1 VKPVS
6 HILVPS
12 RFGTLILLWRDTP
25 EGPKVARVLLPRD
38 GKPTEEML
46 RVERE
51 GSSTRSS
58 PEMSGWAGRIAGFLR
73 GDDVVFPLDML
84 ALEDCSR
91 FQQEV
96 LRAEHGI
103 PRGFV
108 STYGRIA
115 AHLGMP
121 GAARAVGGALAT
133 NPFPIFVPCHRAIRA
148 DMTLGGY
155 QGGAA
160 MKRVLLEMEGVEV
173 SPEGRVLTD
182 NVYYSRA
189 GYVKAPS

>member
-1 VKPVS
+1 
-6 HILVPS
+6 
-12 RFGTLILLWRDTP
+12 
-25 EGPKVARVLLPRD
+25 
-38 GKPTEEML
+38 MN
-46 RVERE
+46 
-51 GSSTRSS
+51 
-58 PEMSGWAGRIAGFLR
+58 GWAERIAGFLR
-73 GDDVVFPLDML
+73 GEDVGFPLDVL
-84 ALEDCSR
+84 ALGDCSQ
-91 FQQEV
+91 FQQKV

-108 STYGRIA
+108 STYSRIA

-121 GAARAVGGALAT
+121 GAARPVGGALAT

-160 MKRVLLEMEGVEV
+160 MKRALLEMEGGGV
-173 SPEGRVLTD
+173 SSGGRVLTD

-189 GYVKAPS
+189 EQVQALS

>member
-1 VKPVS
+1 MKPVS

-25 EGPKVARVLLPRD
+25 EGPKVARVLLPKD
-38 GKPTEEML
+38 GKATEEML
-46 RVERE
+46 RLERE

-58 PEMSGWAGRIAGFLR
+58 PEMNAWADRIGRYLR
-73 GDDVVFPLDML
+73 GDDIVFPLDL
-84 ALEDCSR
+84 LVLEDCSP
-91 FQQEV
+91 FQQKV
-96 LRAEHGI
+96 LRAEHAI

-115 AHLGMP
+115 AHLGVP

-148 DMTLGGY
+148 DMALGGY
-155 QGGAA
+155 QGGAV
-160 MKRVLLEMEGVEV
+160 MKRALLEMEGLEV
-173 SPEGRVLTD
+173 STEGRVLSE

-189 GYVKAPS
+189 GQV